1 MNRSGYIARTLA
13 APVAP
18 AGTTPGATSGVTSG
32 SPTPP
37 TTPAPADPA
46 VAAASTPGSG
56 DVAPTPPAVAARIA
70 VSFKREFHRSNVSS
84 NGHGAG
90 AVEGASLE
98 TSPGPSLFAGAEG
111 DGGSAC
117 LALMPSSAVSCARTS
132 STSASAY
139 VSATERE
146 RADADAE
153 PLGLESDRDEQP
165 PLATVVAARLALVL
179 NPKLVLDPERVV
191 DDRDRPPPLA
201 LVDSTVAWNPSF
213 TRPPRDRARRRVD
226 ATRARDPSS
235 REARARPLADS
246 FADSFASVPGSVPE
260 PVDEHDDTSPSLSSP
275 SFARDEHEDTSL
287 SLSSGR
293 RRLPRRRSRRLV
305 DLVEGAGGGSG
316 GAIDAR
322 RGCAPRSGS
331 SSRDSRRFEPADGTT
346 IAIPIRSRRASTRAS
361 SSASGD
367 GGETIVWATARASS
381 SGVGRDRG
389 RERERDRD
397 RVVAAREGIIRV
409 EDVRA
414 RTSPR
419 ASASE

>member
-18 AGTTPGATSGVTSG
+18 AGTTPRATSGVTSG
-32 SPTPP
+32 PQTPP
-37 TTPAPADPA
+37 TTTPAPADPA

-56 DVAPTPPAVAARIA
+56 NVAPTPPAVAARIA
-70 VSFKREFHRSNVSS
+70 VSSKREFHRSNVSS

-90 AVEGASLE
+90 AVEGASFE
-98 TSPGPSLFAGAEG
+98 TSLGPSLFVGAGG

-165 PLATVVAARLALVL
+165 PLATVVAARLALIL
-179 NPKLVLDPERVV
+179 DPELVLDPERVV

-226 ATRARDPSS
+226 ATRARDPTL
-235 REARARPLADS
+235 REARARPFADS
-246 FADSFASVPGSVPE
+246 FADSLASVPASIP
-260 PVDEHDDTSPSLSSP
+260 EHDDTSPSLSSP

-293 RRLPRRRSRRLV
+293 RRLPRRRSRRVV

-316 GAIDAR
+316 GATDAR

-331 SSRDSRRFEPADGTT
+331 SSRASRRFDPADGTT

-381 SGVGRDRG
+381 SGVGRDWG
-389 RERERDRD
+389 RDRERDRD